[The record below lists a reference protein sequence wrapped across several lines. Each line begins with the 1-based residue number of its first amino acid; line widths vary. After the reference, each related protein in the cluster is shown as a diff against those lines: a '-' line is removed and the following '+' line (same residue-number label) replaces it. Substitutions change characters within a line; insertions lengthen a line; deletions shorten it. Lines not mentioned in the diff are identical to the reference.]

1 MSAVWTIIWVDVSP
15 TERSSALNMLKL
27 RGKKGY
33 SQKKKKKKK
42 GYSPY
47 FDSALALGRIGFGE
61 VK

>member
-33 SQKKKKKKK
+33 SL
-42 GYSPY
+42 Y

>member
-1 MSAVWTIIWVDVSP
+1 VSAVWTIIWVDVSP

-33 SQKKKKKKK
+33 S
-42 GYSPY
+42 PY
-47 FDSALALGRIGFGE
+47 FNSALALGRTGFGE

>member
-1 MSAVWTIIWVDVSP
+1 MSAMWTIIWVDVSP

-33 SQKKKKKKK
+33 SD
-42 GYSPY
+42 

>member
-1 MSAVWTIIWVDVSP
+1 MGLASLLMSAVWTIIWVDVSP

-33 SQKKKKKKK
+33 SL
-42 GYSPY
+42 Y